1 MTIRNAI
8 KEDLI
13 TESDSVKTMYKKGIV
28 EIRESMPADILA
40 IKDCLRKEEVEEVWA
55 SNNATPEQALSESF
69 KRSTKCF
76 TFLVEGKPAAMF
88 GIAPDS
94 LASNSASVWFLGTD
108 DMGQAK
114 KTFMVQSR
122 RFINL
127 LLKEYP
133 VLYNFVD
140 YRYKK
145 TLQWLEWCG
154 AKIFDPV
161 PYGRD
166 QLPFCRIEL
175 KSA

>member
-1 MTIRNAI
+1 VGCSVYQSRNI
-8 KEDLI
+8 
-13 TESDSVKTMYKKGIV
+13 
-28 EIRESMPADILA
+28 EIRESIQEDILA
-40 IKDCLRKEEVEEVWA
+40 IKDRLRKEEVQEVWA
-55 SNNATPEQALSESF
+55 SNNATPEKALTESF
-69 KRSTKCF
+69 KRSSKCY
-76 TFLVEGKPAAMF
+76 TFLIDGIPAAMF

-94 LASNSASVWFLGTD
+94 LLSNSASVWFLGTD
-108 DMGQAK
+108 DMGRAK

-154 AKIFDPV
+154 AKIFDPA

-175 KSA
+175 RSA